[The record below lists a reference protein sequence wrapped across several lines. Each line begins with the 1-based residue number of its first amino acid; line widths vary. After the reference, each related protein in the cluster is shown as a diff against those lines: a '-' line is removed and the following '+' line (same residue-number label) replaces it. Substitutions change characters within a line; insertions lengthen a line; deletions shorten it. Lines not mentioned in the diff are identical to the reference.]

1 MFVFAGM
8 VAIVIDV
15 SWYWVNSLRVQRAA
29 DAAAL
34 AGVVKLP
41 ADPTSAYALARAEA
55 KKNGYDSTAPGI
67 TVTPQQFPATTGR
80 RLNVTVSAPVNT
92 FFMRIFGMPQIQATR
107 TARAEFVLPVPMGSP
122 ENYYG
127 VFGMTRGLTNTAT
140 TTTITPMTG
149 NSGWVLPGANHI
161 PTPPGPPAVW
171 TASSGNLTNAVTS
184 NDNVYART
192 TVNASSHDW
201 STFSLNGAL
210 GANDTLTA
218 ITGLEVRLSDAY
230 FSASGCTG
238 RVRVLLSWNSGAAW
252 TTTVTETPNLG
263 TNSSSGDY
271 TLGSTSNMTAWGAHA
286 WVPADISNLNFRL
299 RLTGTKSGG
308 GCAAATQLRVD
319 MLEVRLHYNFNRAT
333 TTTTTTTLPD
343 QLLQGPGTGCVVGA
357 AGCFNADGAALNP
370 RGFWATMNSQGSAN
384 VNGDAHQPYYDTVG
398 GATNPMH
405 DPNTY
410 YNYAFEMP
418 AGSTNGSIYLYDPV
432 FCTTNINRGVGDR
445 WFSGAGDAVSS
456 FYRVYDTQG
465 TIYDAGDDGAPVAD
479 SGSMFRNMSFSDTTM
494 GGAAGGTTCQNTTDS
509 AYGDAR
515 DYHNRWYLLAS
526 GLTGGPVGRTYRI
539 HTNSTDP
546 INATAQIGTDAENSF
561 AIYGSATGGTPRVYG
576 LGAMQAFTP
585 LSASGSPVSS
595 EFYLAQLDAVHAGKT
610 VEISLWDP
618 GDTNPL
624 NAQLQILA
632 PNSGGWSAVPVNY
645 TAARGT
651 TNANAAACDSLSG
664 NNVMS
669 ITTNVGA
676 TAGTFNGCWLTIL
689 AQIPSGYTAAQN
701 GWWKIRYTMNGSGTS
716 NDVTT
721 WKVNIRGNPVHLVIP

>member
-1 MFVFAGM
+1 M
-8 VAIVIDV
+8 IV
-15 SWYWVNSLRVQRAA
+15 N
-29 DAAAL
+29 
-34 AGVVKLP
+34 
-41 ADPTSAYALARAEA
+41 
-55 KKNGYDSTAPGI
+55 
-67 TVTPQQFPATTGR
+67 
-80 RLNVTVSAPVNT
+80 VSAPVDT
-92 FFMRIFGMPQIQATR
+92 FFLSLFGFDEVTVSR
-107 TARAEFVLPVPMGSP
+107 TAKAEYVLPVPMGSP

-127 VFGMTRGLTNTAT
+127 VFGLTRGLTSTQDVT
-140 TTTITPMTG
+140 
-149 NSGWVLPGANHI
+149 
-161 PTPPGPPAVW
+161 
-171 TASSGNLTNAVTS
+171 VTS
-184 NDNVYART
+184 NQTTTDWSCGSGSSWNASTGCAGRVPTTAPAGSNWTATSGTMANVLNANDNAYART
-192 TVNASSHDW
+192 TTNNAQQQW
-201 STFSLNGAL
+201 SGFDAQSGMPNPGA
-210 GANDTLTA
+210 GETLD
-218 ITGLEVRLSDAY
+218 IVGLQVRLSDA
-230 FSASGCTG
+230 FLNSTCSGAHFE
-238 RVRVLLSWNSGAAW
+238 VELSWNNGTNWSTAVDVPSSG
-252 TTTVTETPNLG
+252 NLG

-308 GCAAATQLRVD
+308 GCAGATQLRVD